1 MKTKQGFSLRQ
12 LGNEYILVGEGA
24 DVVDFNKMVTFNESA
39 AYLWR
44 RAEQAPSI
52 NADLLALWLQ
62 EEYEVG
68 VQQAHADAAAV
79 LRSWHTA
86 GIVTE

>member
-1 MKTKQGFSLRQ
+1 MKTKHGFSLRQ

-24 DVVDFNKMVTFNESA
+24 DVVDFNKMVTLNESA

-44 RAEQAPSI
+44 RAEQAPTI

-68 VQQAHADAAAV
+68 VQQAHADASAV
-79 LRSWHTA
+79 LRSWQSA

>member
-68 VQQAHADAAAV
+68 GQQAHADAAAV
-79 LRSWHTA
+79 LRSWQTA